1 MVRFAE
7 EKDLERVNELRAQV
21 NDVHVKGRPDI
32 FKPGFCQELKD
43 VVYEMYNDEN
53 KNIIVAERD
62 GTVCGMVCVEYI
74 IKPESP
80 YNLERKFYH
89 IVEVAVDE
97 AFRRQGVAREMFEFI
112 KKDAKERG
120 FTRIELDVWGFN
132 ESAREFYES
141 VGFKTFRRFMEF
153 TCEG

>member
-21 NDVHVKGRPDI
+21 NEVHVKGRPDI

-43 VVYEMYNDEN
+43 VVYEMCNDEN

-62 GTVCGMVCVEYI
+62 GVICGMVCVEYI
-74 IKPESP
+74 VRPESP

-89 IVEVAVDE
+89 VVEVAVDE
-97 AFRRQGVAREMFEFI
+97 AFRRQGVASEIFEFI

-120 FTRIELDVWGFN
+120 FKRIELDVWGFN
-132 ESAREFYES
+132 ESAKELL
-141 VGFKTFRRFMEF
+141 KKI
-153 TCEG
+153 

>member
-32 FKPGFCQELKD
+32 FKSGFCQELKD
-43 VVYEMYNDEN
+43 AVYEMFSGEN
-53 KNIIVAERD
+53 KNIIVAQRD
-62 GTVCGMVCVEYI
+62 GVICGMVCVEYI
-74 IKPESP
+74 TKPESP
-80 YNLERKFYH
+80 YSLERKFYH

-120 FTRIELDVWGFN
+120 LTRIELDVWGFN
-132 ESAREFYES
+132 ESAGEFYES

-153 TCEG
+153 TCEE

>member
-43 VVYEMYNDEN
+43 VVYEMCNDEN

-132 ESAREFYES
+132 ESAQEFYES

>member
-43 VVYEMYNDEN
+43 VVYEMCNDEN
-53 KNIIVAERD
+53 KNIIVAEQD
-62 GTVCGMVCVEYI
+62 GMICGMVCIEYM

-80 YNLERKFYH
+80 YNLERKFCH

-97 AFRRQGVAREMFEFI
+97 AFRRHGVAREMFEFI

>member
-21 NDVHVKGRPDI
+21 NEVHVKGRPDI
-32 FKPGFCQELKD
+32 FKPGFCQELRD
-43 VVYEMYNDEN
+43 AVYEMCNDEN

-62 GTVCGMVCVEYI
+62 GVICGMVCVEYI
-74 IKPESP
+74 VRPESP

-89 IVEVAVDE
+89 VVEVAVDE
-97 AFRRQGVAREMFEFI
+97 AFRRQGVASEIFEFI

-120 FTRIELDVWGFN
+120 FKRIELDVWGFN

-141 VGFKTFRRFMEF
+141 VGFRTFRRFMEF
-153 TCEG
+153 TCEE